1 MQMNV
6 DSSMCAS
13 SGKATHWDQI
23 DWPKCERQVRRLQAR
38 IVKATREGRWGKVKA
53 LQRLLTC
60 SFSGKALAVKR
71 VTENQGKRTPGVDG
85 VRWTTPATRLKAL
98 GSLHRRGYR
107 PRPLRRVHIPKA
119 NGKLRPLGIPTMKDR
134 AMQAL
139 YLLALE
145 PIAETAADPNSY
157 GFRPKRST
165 ADALQQCFNILCR
178 GCSPQWVLEGDIKGC
193 FDHISHEWML
203 QHVPTDTVVLQKWLK
218 AGYVENR
225 NLFPTE
231 AGTPQGGIISPTLA
245 NMTLDGLETLLAQHF
260 PREKCQD
267 GKVWRPKVNL
277 VRYADDFI
285 ITGDSQELLEKEVRP
300 LVEQFLKERG
310 LTLSADKTR
319 LTHVSEGFDFLGQN
333 LRKYDG
339 KPLVKP
345 SKKNT
350 HAFLEKV
357 RGIIAAN
364 QAVSQTALIGLLN
377 PVIRGWV
384 NYHRHCAAKATFD
397 RVDHEIWRALWQWA
411 RRRHP
416 KKSRDWVKKHCFPAL
431 SNRAWTFATQTGQR
445 TPDGQPIWMRLV
457 YAGETKIR
465 RHVKVRQ
472 DANPFD
478 PQWRSYFEERA
489 FHKKFGIHRHQAG
502 IKPS

>member
-1 MQMNV
+1 MNV
-6 DSSMCAS
+6 DSSMCTS
-13 SGKATHWDQI
+13 SGQASHWDQI
-23 DWPKCERQVRRLQAR
+23 DWAKCERQVGRLQAR
-38 IVKATREGRWGKVKA
+38 IVKATREGRWGKVKT
-53 LQRLLTC
+53 LQRLLTR

-71 VTENQGKRTPGVDG
+71 VTENQGKRTPGVDS
-85 VRWTTPATRLKAL
+85 VSWRTPAARLKAI

-107 PRPLRRVHIPKA
+107 PLPLRRVYIPKA
-119 NGKLRPLGIPTMKDR
+119 NGKQRPLGIPTMKDR

-157 GFRPKRST
+157 GFRAKRST
-165 ADALQQCFNILCR
+165 ADALQQCFNTLCR
-178 GCSPQWVLEGDIKGC
+178 RCSPQWVLEGDIKGC
-193 FDHISHEWML
+193 FDHISHQWML
-203 QHVPTDTVVLQKWLK
+203 QHVPTDRAVLQKWLK

-245 NMTLDGLETLLAQHF
+245 NITLDGLEKLLAQHF
-260 PREKCQD
+260 PREGWKD
-267 GKVWRPKVNL
+267 GKRWRPKVNL

-285 ITGDSQELLEKEVRP
+285 ITGDSKELLENEVRP
-300 LVEQFLKERG
+300 LVELFLKERG

-319 LTHVSEGFDFLGQN
+319 ITHIDEGFDFLGQN
-333 LRKYDG
+333 LRKYNG

-357 RGIIAAN
+357 RETIDMN
-364 QAVSQTALIGLLN
+364 KSLSQTLLIGLLN
-377 PVIRGWV
+377 PVIRGRS
-384 NYHRHCAAKATFD
+384 NYHRHCAAKDTFD

-416 KKSRDWVKKHCFPAL
+416 KKSRDWVKKAYFPTRR
-431 SNRAWTFATQTGQR
+431 NRAWTFATKTGQQ
-445 TPDGQPIWMRLV
+445 TPEGKPLWTRLV

-465 RHVKVRQ
+465 RHIKVRKI
-472 DANPFD
+472 ANPFD
-478 PQWRSYFEERA
+478 PQWKSYFLERA
-489 FHKKFGIHRHQAG
+489 FQKKFGISRQQAG
-502 IKPS
+502 VKTS